1 MIKSLVKRKDFLV
14 LQRDGQRVRRGP
26 IQVQF
31 LSSIKSE
38 DVNSVFVG
46 YAISR
51 NVGSAVFRNKIRR
64 QLREIMSQIYK
75 NDADFPKGNYL
86 VRVFPNIKKKSFLEM
101 NTAVNEVIN
110 ELKKNGI

>member
-64 QLREIMSQIYK
+64 QLKEIMSQTYK
-75 NDADFPKGNYL
+75 KDPDFRKGKYL
-86 VRVFPNIKKKSFLEM
+86 VRPSDKLAWLSL
-101 NTAVNEVIN
+101 
-110 ELKKNGI
+110 LKVGQSSD

>member
-46 YAISR
+46 YVISR

-64 QLREIMSQIYK
+64 QLKEIMSQIYK
-75 NDADFPKGNYL
+75 SDEDFPKGNYL